1 MASKNERQYPF
12 SVTTEHIKEWF
23 DENQWWVEDLDVGK
37 KIKLC
42 YVFYIYQE
50 FEESR
55 DTSVKAQAEDV
66 REGFADYLRYLLTL
80 PPSLTLSKISYT
92 KSEFISNPFFCN
104 DNQEQIE
111 NLLDKVDLPDELID
125 EILKAEETRK
135 KAEYVADLSAE
146 KEEREKSIEKVI
158 ELAEEERKRRMNQK
172 KEVIGR
178 ETDKAVKLANEERER
193 RMKEQGD
200 NIVTRDKEIATILA
214 EKERKRRLGELEE
227 IKKENLNERKNA
239 INTAK
244 DAVQSEQK
252 ERTER
257 EQVKKV
263 KSKVLSGIKT
273 AQIKNPSKEK
283 VTLPEIPIPNSTIT
297 IEAPER
303 SDEVGPPAE
312 KLVIEGP
319 EIPDS
324 TTTAEVGLLSEKL
337 AIEPKI
343 NTTEEKIPIPN
354 STTAEAPERIA
365 TEVGVPVELPAATE
379 VEAPVELPA
388 ATFAEVPKI
397 EQPTQFAIEGPETT
411 TAAQAPSSAAPS
423 SKDTALL
430 LGTAAAVVIK
440 NKIKKRKNSN
450 CITEYPPGMISSFAE
465 GKRGYVSNFIH
476 LDKHLCQVIKEQP
489 DFVDMLYKA
498 LYLVSSRLWNFTES
512 DYISLGDKVN
522 FNYEGYKYPTPPEE
536 PSEDVLNQF
545 IPDKKQVSVKN
556 VEQLGIY
563 IALYIPDRKG
573 KYPTEKFT
581 KDAINE
587 IYEIFLQNRRLF
599 FEMKMI
605 DKYIN
610 NPSIDEVHFLFDLY
624 VIMINYLK
632 GLTKNEIYLMWYIFY
647 QLVQLDSN
655 DFQRER
661 KKDFGLMKE
670 QDDFIKNFNKGKTFA
685 LKKEKINEINE
696 YIKSI
701 ENLEEVFST
710 IKDYVKDKDNFVVI
724 IDEK

>member
-66 REGFADYLRYLLTL
+66 REGFADYLRYLLEL
-80 PPSLTLSKISYT
+80 PPSLTFSKISYT

-111 NLLDKVDLPDELID
+111 NLLIKVDLPDELID

-135 KAEYVADLSAE
+135 KAEYVADVSAE

-178 ETDKAVKLANEERER
+178 ERETDKAVKLAEEERER
-193 RMKEQGD
+193 RMKEQRD

-214 EKERKRRLGELEE
+214 EEERKRRLGELEE
-227 IKKENLNERKNA
+227 IKKDNLEKRKKA

-273 AQIKNPSKEK
+273 AQIKNPAKEK

-319 EIPDS
+319 EIPNS
-324 TTTAEVGLLSEKL
+324 TTTAEVGLSSEKL
-337 AIEPKI
+337 ATEPKI

-365 TEVGVPVELPAATE
+365 TKVGVPVELPAATI
-379 VEAPVELPA
+379 
-388 ATFAEVPKI
+388 TEVPKI
-397 EQPTQFAIEGPETT
+397 EQPAQFAIGGPETT
-411 TAAQAPSSAAPS
+411 TAAQAPSAAPS
-423 SKDTALL
+423 SKDTALF

-450 CITEYPPGMISSFAE
+450 CITESHDMINSFAE

-476 LDKHLCQVIKEQP
+476 LDKHLCQLIKNQP
-489 DFVDMLYKA
+489 DSEEMLKKA

-522 FNYEGYKYPTPPEE
+522 FNYERYKYPTPPEE

-573 KYPTEKFT
+573 RYPTEKFT

-587 IYEIFLQNRRLF
+587 IYALFLKNRALF

-610 NPSIDEVHFLFDLY
+610 NPSLITVNALFKLY
-624 VIMINYLK
+624 VKIESYSELSPK
-632 GLTKNEIYLMWYIFY
+632 QIYLLWYIYY
-647 QLVQLDSN
+647 QLVQIVDDVYTQKRNKMFTLMNESDGFIQRLEQKNLDKNQNFSVS
-655 DFQRER
+655 
-661 KKDFGLMKE
+661 KE
-670 QDDFIKNFNKGKTFA
+670 KIRDITAFIKNIPSSTKGD
-685 LKKEKINEINE
+685 LID
-696 YIKSI
+696 
-701 ENLEEVFST
+701 T
-710 IKDYVKDKDNFVVI
+710 IAKFVNDKDNFVTI

>member
-66 REGFADYLRYLLTL
+66 REGFADYLRYLLEL
-80 PPSLTLSKISYT
+80 PPSLTFSKISYT

-111 NLLDKVDLPDELID
+111 NLLNKVDLPDELID

-135 KAEYVADLSAE
+135 KAEYVADVSAE

-178 ETDKAVKLANEERER
+178 ERETDKAVKLAEEERER

-214 EKERKRRLGELEE
+214 EEERKRRLGELEE
-227 IKKENLNERKNA
+227 IKKENLNERKKA

-273 AQIKNPSKEK
+273 AQIKNPAKEK

-319 EIPDS
+319 EIPNS
-324 TTTAEVGLLSEKL
+324 TTTAEVGPEIK
-337 AIEPKI
+337 
-343 NTTEEKIPIPN
+343 NTEEKIPILN
-354 STTAEAPERIA
+354 STTAEAPERI
-365 TEVGVPVELPAATE
+365 VTE

-397 EQPTQFAIEGPETT
+397 EQPAQLAIGGPETT

-440 NKIKKRKNSN
+440 KKIKKRKNSN

-489 DFVDMLYKA
+489 DFADMLYKA

-522 FNYEGYKYPTPPEE
+522 FNYEGYTYPTPPEE

-573 KYPTEKFT
+573 RYPTEKFT

-670 QDDFIKNFNKGKTFA
+670 QDDFIKKFNKGKTFA

-701 ENLEEVFST
+701 SYLENLEEVFST